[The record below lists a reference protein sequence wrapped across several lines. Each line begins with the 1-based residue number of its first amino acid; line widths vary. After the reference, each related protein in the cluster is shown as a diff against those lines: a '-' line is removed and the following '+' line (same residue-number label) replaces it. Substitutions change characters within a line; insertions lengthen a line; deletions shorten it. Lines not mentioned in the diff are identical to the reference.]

1 MRKNDVWNSKN
12 VILKYSNVM
21 PNMHS
26 TTFELHTFFPRRISP
41 YFIIFYH
48 LSRSIRTAT
57 LCFWTEY
64 VFGKLC
70 SSNQLI
76 LRPWSLRI
84 DSFRY
89 TQFSYH
95 SANLRINCTFLISGT
110 ATVLRS
116 RPLGVLVRQSV
127 SFIYSRYT
135 FRNPDDTKIK
145 LVQWSFCRTFD
156 WMNLEQKRFIVQFS
170 INKNL
175 NTVIYW

>member
-1 MRKNDVWNSKN
+1 
-12 VILKYSNVM
+12 M

-41 YFIIFYH
+41 YFIIFGSFIKVNQDSESLASGPFQDRPSIDQICVRQIMFDEPVYLR
-48 LSRSIRTAT
+48 LS
-57 LCFWTEY
+57 
-64 VFGKLC
+64 
-70 SSNQLI
+70 
-76 LRPWSLRI
+76 SLRI

-135 FRNPDDTKIK
+135 FRNPDDTKIN

-156 WMNLEQKRFIVQFS
+156 
-170 INKNL
+170 
-175 NTVIYW
+175 